1 MHRRGFTLPEVLIY
15 ITLFAVTSLV
25 AVNSLLAMGRA
36 LSLLR
41 GTRGTTDATLVAFER
56 MTRSIQSASS
66 VVSASSTFALH
77 PGRLGLDTGTQFFL
91 SGTQLMIQEGLGTE
105 VPLMPGDVPMT
116 SLIFRKIETVAS
128 SGVKI
133 EAVVGGK
140 NMYMTAVLRGS
151 Y

>member
-1 MHRRGFTLPEVLIY
+1 MEPHPQRAPLFIFLICSTDMHRRGFTLPEVLIY

-77 PGRLGLDTGTQFFL
+77 PGRLGLDT
-91 SGTQLMIQEGLGTE
+91 
-105 VPLMPGDVPMT
+105 
-116 SLIFRKIETVAS
+116 
-128 SGVKI
+128 
-133 EAVVGGK
+133 
-140 NMYMTAVLRGS
+140 
-151 Y
+151 